1 MKELRTRATAGF
13 SQSPSIPYLISGSV
27 GDCLAPSISSRLSR
41 WELGLLSRPAK
52 TLGTSSTCLSRLSR
66 GNPILVEHSEESGDD
81 DDDIPEVDDGEVNY
95 KDPPR
100 VALVYDV
107 PHLSVL

>member
-13 SQSPSIPYLISGSV
+13 SQSPSIPYLFSGSV
-27 GDCLAPSISSRLSR
+27 GDCLTPSISS
-41 WELGLLSRPAK
+41 LLSRPAK